1 MSVTFCTVI
10 RDPDVDAI
18 LAPVGADFAKV
29 RHWAFKQIHVIGRE
43 VKDVKRESQAKFG
56 ITARHFNGIRY
67 ELDQAVNAW
76 SGGLE
81 YRIQTIQDSIEKTQE
96 KIAAWK
102 KKLAQL
108 ERLIESGLVKTTR
121 YEKQAEFLR
130 KKIPGKKQRL
140 DILNGRLSVCQREL
154 ESGRPRICFG
164 GRDLLRKEE
173 FWQWRLRRESRVFF
187 VGSGDE
193 KFGNQSCRLVGEKL
207 RLRLPHERFVELSGV
222 KFRYGQDRLAVAI
235 AAGEPITWLLFRA
248 EDGRWHAHVTIA
260 EKPAP
265 VQRDFRH
272 GVVAIDVNVGF
283 LAVTVVNEHGN
294 PIARLK
300 LGFPVAG
307 TPAGEAAVM
316 LGDTVRAL
324 CLLAMARGYG
334 IACEDL
340 DFSRKKA
347 GLREYGAAH
356 ARRLSGW
363 AYAKFFK
370 LLETR
375 CARDSI
381 ELKKVNPAFTSVIG
395 KMKYAAC
402 RAMSPHHAA
411 ALVIG
416 RAALGYGERL
426 VCMDGTDLVSPARMR
441 PRTDRRRWRGVR
453 RLPREGTKVS
463 VRTAGSET
471 RSRQPGSPQGDA
483 FVPFALKDER
493 TTGTRPPSARGAVAL
508 ATASEAQARAI

>member
-10 RDPDVDAI
+10 RDLQADAV
-18 LAPVGADFAKV
+18 LTLVGAEFAKV
-29 RHWAFKQIHVIGRE
+29 RHWAFKQIHVLKRE
-43 VKDVKRESQAKFG
+43 VKDVKRESQVKFG

-81 YRIQTIQDSIEKTQE
+81 YRIQTLQDSIEKTQE
-96 KIAAWK
+96 KIAAWT

-108 ERLIESGLVKTTR
+108 ERLIESGLVKTAR
-121 YEKQAEFLR
+121 YEKRAASL
-130 KKIPGKKQRL
+130 KHKLPGKKQRL
-140 DILNGRLSVCQREL
+140 DILKGRISVCQREL
-154 ESGRPRICFG
+154 AAGRPRICFG
-164 GRDLLRKEE
+164 GRDLLRKEDL
-173 FWQWRLRRESRVFF
+173 WQWRLRRESRLFF
-187 VGSGDE
+187 VDSRNE
-193 KFGNQSCRLVGEKL
+193 KFGNQSCRLIGDKL
-207 RLRLPHERFVELSGV
+207 RLRLPHGRFVELSGV
-222 KFRYGQDRLAVAI
+222 KFRYGQERLTAAI
-235 AAGEPITWLLFRA
+235 AAGGPLTWLVFRA
-248 EDGRWHAHVTIA
+248 EDGRWHTHVTIS
-260 EKPAP
+260 EEPASA
-265 VQRDFRH
+265 QTDSRN
-272 GVVAIDVNVGF
+272 GVVAVDVNVGF
-283 LAVTVVNEHGN
+283 LAVTLVNSDGN
-294 PIARLK
+294 PIVRLK

-307 TPAGEAAVM
+307 TPAGEAAAI

-340 DFSRKKA
+340 DFSKKKA

-363 AYAKFFK
+363 SYAKFFK
-370 LLETR
+370 LLEAR
-375 CARDSI
+375 CARDGI
-381 ELKKVNPAFTSVIG
+381 DLKKVNPAYTSVIG

-453 RLPREGTKVS
+453 RLPREGAKVS